1 MEKKNR
7 ILIVDD
13 EENIRQ
19 IIKKYAQFEGYD
31 ITEAGD
37 GLTAIELCRKTSFDL
52 VVLDVMLP
60 FLDGFSTCREIKKTG
75 DVPVIMLSARG
86 EEYDKINGF
95 GLGID
100 DYVVKPFSPKEL
112 MMRVDAVMKRY
123 RRAASAVPDGGKP
136 HEIVELDGGGLK
148 ADITAR
154 LVYIDGERVDMS
166 PKEYDLFFYLLAN
179 RNIALSREQ
188 LLREVWGYDFYGDA
202 RTLDTHIKLLRKSLG
217 RYADC
222 VVTLRGVGY
231 RFESAL
237 ANGKGAAK

>member
-1 MEKKNR
+1 M
-7 ILIVDD
+7 
-13 EENIRQ
+13 
-19 IIKKYAQFEGYD
+19 F
-31 ITEAGD
+31 
-37 GLTAIELCRKTSFDL
+37 
-52 VVLDVMLP
+52 
-60 FLDGFSTCREIKKTG
+60 
-75 DVPVIMLSARG
+75 SARG
-86 EEYDKINGF
+86 GQYDKVNGF
-95 GLGID
+95 GRGID
-100 DYVVKPFSPKEL
+100 DYVVEPFSPKEL
-112 MMRVDAVMKRY
+112 MMRIDAVMKRY

-154 LVYIDGERVDMS
+154 IVYIDGERVDMS